1 MHGGVEELL
10 DQCSLLVLREPLQ
23 VNFIAREI
31 TDEDACM
38 LRGLTAK
45 SARKIAECHV
55 YGIGGF
61 VAREL
66 HELCLVCCNNYRRN
80 SSDRQE

>member
-1 MHGGVEELL
+1 
-10 DQCSLLVLREPLQ
+10 
-23 VNFIAREI
+23 
-31 TDEDACM
+31 M
-38 LRGLTAK
+38 LRGFMAK

-66 HELCLVCCNNYRRN
+66 HELCLVCCGNYRCN
-80 SSDRQE
+80 GSTSLIPS